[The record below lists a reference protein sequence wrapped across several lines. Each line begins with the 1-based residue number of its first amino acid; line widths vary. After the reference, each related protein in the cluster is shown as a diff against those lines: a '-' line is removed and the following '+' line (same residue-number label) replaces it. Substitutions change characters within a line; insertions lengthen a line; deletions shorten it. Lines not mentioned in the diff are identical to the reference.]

1 MDVKQT
7 PLDRVIRVA
16 QDRPVTLPSHA
27 SPDIDLWLAGEHLPP
42 SPGKRAVESGQFRT
56 LGGHGVPHFTHQSA
70 FGLRGKHGGLAVYSD
85 PIDRLVVPGAEIT
98 PLGKKSCRGGLELE
112 RVLLLGGEL
121 QPLKRA
127 TGLGEQGLYLAEGLN
142 PPTYGARVGANLEA
156 VGQRP
161 RGSGPDLRV
170 ADPAEV
176 AQFRYGKA
184 LNDLTPNERHYLD
197 LARQPDESLTRAA
210 GQGDTVADE
219 VLQGRQELARLK
231 RAADEGRVPRVD
243 GDLRAGGL
251 VVRDEGRRGDAAD
264 AAGAPLR
271 TPSTPETKPA
281 AARIPTGSPEP
292 PDRNASH
299 PPAGHRTRRF

>member
-1 MDVKQT
+1 MANRRVQPRRLSPQGAGVGALAKGARAGSRAILSTRLGGGFLEATTPWAHVPRLPIAIPDAVACALKAEQQLAETGSARIQLGGKIMDVKQT

-161 RGSGPDLRV
+161 RG
-170 ADPAEV
+170 A
-176 AQFRYGKA
+176 A
-184 LNDLTPNERHYLD
+184 LIC
-197 LARQPDESLTRAA
+197 
-210 GQGDTVADE
+210 G
-219 VLQGRQELARLK
+219 
-231 RAADEGRVPRVD
+231 
-243 GDLRAGGL
+243 
-251 VVRDEGRRGDAAD
+251 
-264 AAGAPLR
+264 
-271 TPSTPETKPA
+271 
-281 AARIPTGSPEP
+281 
-292 PDRNASH
+292 
-299 PPAGHRTRRF
+299 